1 MLQQRV
7 QSLQLRPDLA
17 GHRLLQVSQ
26 LLEKHLKVRQLGDQ
40 VDLRF
45 QPLRDEAQDL
55 EGVLACMR
63 ENRNHHE
70 VELRSQVRKIR
81 VFLNL
86 LHLLVKG
93 REVH

>member
-1 MLQQRV
+1 VLQQRV

-17 GHRLLQVSQ
+17 GHGLLQVSQ
-26 LLEKHLKVRQLGDQ
+26 LLEKQLQVRQLGDQ
-40 VDLRF
+40 VNLRF

-55 EGVLACMR
+55 ERVLACMR

-70 VELRSQVRKIR
+70 VELRRQLPKIR

-86 LHLLVKG
+86 LHLLVKS